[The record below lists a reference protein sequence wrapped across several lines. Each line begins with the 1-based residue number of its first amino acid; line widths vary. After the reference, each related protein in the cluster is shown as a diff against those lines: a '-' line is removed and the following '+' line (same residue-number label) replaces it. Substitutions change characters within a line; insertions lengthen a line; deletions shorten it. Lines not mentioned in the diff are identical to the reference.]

1 MWLLVWNLLIV
12 IEAWKATQCAYIYI
26 YFFFWSEIEGYNIT
40 VHFNSSQKQ
49 KSKVICPIWKTSN
62 NMQFKAMCLVCKI
75 VSLLLLS
82 HSSSGCSDPL
92 TNTQLCTSSYIISGV
107 HKFCFHIRPTVLNLI
122 KKKRVQVIEMPC
134 YYGYCICSVSTTHCE
149 FRTPESHTK
158 NQKK

>member
-1 MWLLVWNLLIV
+1 
-12 IEAWKATQCAYIYI
+12 
-26 YFFFWSEIEGYNIT
+26 
-40 VHFNSSQKQ
+40 
-49 KSKVICPIWKTSN
+49 
-62 NMQFKAMCLVCKI
+62 MQFKAMCLVCKI

-122 KKKRVQVIEMPC
+122 KKKRIQVIEMPC

-158 NQKK
+158 NQKKQLSLGYYMRRGVWVRAQAKRQWRQTMQYKITAFLFLRA